1 MGRGAVTQDNGSLLV
16 DAMIW
21 TLILV
26 LLIVLLVATLPVYP
40 YSRSWGYYPTSVLA
54 VLLIVFF
61 VLVWV
66 GYATL
71 WYPWAPVDIEPAR
84 EGSPI
89 IETPAAD

>member
-40 YSRSWGYYPTSVLA
+40 YSRSWGYYPTSVL
-54 VLLIVFF
+54 V
-61 VLVWV
+61 
-66 GYATL
+66 
-71 WYPWAPVDIEPAR
+71 
-84 EGSPI
+84 
-89 IETPAAD
+89 TP